1 MKVSA
6 FTFIKNGQILGY
18 PFIESINSILSIVDE
33 FIINIGESEDDTLEL
48 IQAIDSNKI
57 RIIKSIWNPNMQD
70 RGYVYGQQK
79 MIAQFNCTGDWAFYI
94 EGDEVYDEDDLE
106 KIEKS
111 MKLHLNDSNVE
122 ALIFD
127 FYHFYG
133 NTNSILNSPG
143 WYRSEARI
151 IKNSMKTHLND
162 PNVEALV
169 VNFKHFYGNANSVLD
184 SPGWYRTEARII
196 KNSIRSYAPDG
207 LFWLVL
213 GSNKKGRYPK
223 AKKTGATCYH
233 YGWVRSEK
241 QMNLKSSKVQ
251 KYWGGK
257 SVKINY
263 SQMDQSII
271 KEFKG
276 SHPKVV
282 QNWLPKEDG
291 VYKVSESYNASLKQ
305 KKHQLMIK
313 IENILGL
320 DLSKKHYKLLK

>member
-18 PFIESINSILSIVDE
+18 PFIQSIQSILPIVDE
-33 FIINIGESEDDTLEL
+33 FVINVGQSEDDTLAL
-48 IQAIDSNKI
+48 VKSINDPKI
-57 RIIKSIWNPNMQD
+57 RIIQSTWNDNMHD

-94 EGDEVYDEDDLE
+94 EGDEVYHEDDLD
-106 KIEKS
+106 KIKAS
-111 MKLHLNDSNVE
+111 MQAHVDDPEVE

-133 NTNSILNSPG
+133 NANSYLDSPG

-151 IKNSMKTHLND
+151 IKNS
-162 PNVEALV
+162 V
-169 VNFKHFYGNANSVLD
+169 
-184 SPGWYRTEARII
+184 
-196 KNSIRSYAPDG
+196 RSYAPDG

-223 AKKTGATCYH
+223 AKHTGVHCYH
-233 YGWVRSEK
+233 YGWVRSEE
-241 QMNLKSSKVQ
+241 QMNLKSEKVQ

-257 SVKINY
+257 AVKIDY

-271 KEFKG
+271 KEFSG
-276 SHPKVV
+276 THPAVV
-282 QNWLPKEDG
+282 QDWLPKNKGIYQVDPN
-291 VYKVSESYNASLKQ
+291 YQLTKKQ
-305 KKHQLMIK
+305 KKHHLMIK
-313 IENILGL
+313 FEKWFGL
-320 DLSKKHYKLLK
+320 ELSKKHFKLI